1 MKKLL
6 AGLALAAMTIL
17 AAPQQAGALSLLSPV
32 GVAGTKHV
40 SDSMV
45 TEVRWGRRG
54 GFGRGHFRGFRGGWR
69 GHRGWR
75 VHRAWRPR
83 YYAPRYFG
91 PVRRC
96 RVVWTYYGPQ
106 RICRYRYF

>member
-1 MKKLL
+1 MKKFL
-6 AGLALAAMTIL
+6 AGLALAALAML
-17 AAPQQAGALSLLSPV
+17 AAPQQAGALSLLSP
-32 GVAGTKHV
+32 AGATTAKYV

-54 GFGRGHFRGFRGGWR
+54 FGRGHVRGFRGWR

-83 YYAPRYFG
+83 HFAPRYHVG
-91 PVRRC
+91 PIRRC